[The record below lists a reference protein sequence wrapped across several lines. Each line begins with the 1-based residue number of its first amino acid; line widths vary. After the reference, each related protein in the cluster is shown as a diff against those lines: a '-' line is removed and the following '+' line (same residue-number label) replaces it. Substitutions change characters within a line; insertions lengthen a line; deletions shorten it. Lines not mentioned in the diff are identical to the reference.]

1 MLAVEP
7 VLRLEQG
14 TICKPNGAEPILQ
27 HLDWTVRRGEWVGI
41 VGRNGSGKSTLMR
54 VLAGL
59 EPLAS
64 GRLHLD
70 EDMGAV
76 RLVMQHPDAQL
87 LGETVWE
94 DVCWGLKWAN
104 VPPDEADRRAAYA
117 LERVGLSA
125 LRDRPIASLSGGQ
138 KQLLAIAG
146 QLALQPGVLA
156 ADEVTS
162 MLDPGSRRM
171 VLDLLMDLKRDG
183 VTILMS
189 THRLEELA
197 FVDTVIALHEGTI
210 GFEGRPADFFY
221 GRDNGSSGF
230 CEQMGF
236 PPPLAVRLYREWL
249 EGGRAVGV
257 PTGNMKVARHLRP
270 LSMKEWIREAMG
282 IGHGG

>member
-1 MLAVEP
+1 MVVEP
-7 VLRLEQG
+7 VIRLEQG
-14 TICKPNGAEPILQ
+14 TIHKPNGAEPILR
-27 HLDWTVRRGEWVGI
+27 HLEWTIRRGEWVGI
-41 VGRNGSGKSTLMR
+41 VGRNGSGKSTLLR

-70 EDMGAV
+70 EGIGTV

-94 DVCWGLKWAN
+94 DVCWGLKWSN
-104 VPPDEADRRAAYA
+104 VPPDEADKRAASA
-117 LERVGLSA
+117 LERVGLLA
-125 LRDRPIASLSGGQ
+125 LRNRPIASLSGGQ

-162 MLDPGSRRM
+162 MLDPESRRM
-171 VLDLLMDLKRDG
+171 VLELLAELKRDG
-183 VTILMS
+183 GTILMS

-197 FVDTVIALHEGTI
+197 FVDKVIALHEGTI
-210 GFEGRPADFFY
+210 GFEGKPADFFY
-221 GRDNGSSGF
+221 GADNGSSGF

-236 PPPLAVRLYREWL
+236 LPPLAVRLYREWL
-249 EGGRAVGV
+249 EGRLAVEVPAGR
-257 PTGNMKVARHLRP
+257 MSVARHARP
-270 LSMKEWIREAMG
+270 LSIKDWIREAMG
-282 IGHGG
+282 IGAGG